1 MPNVPA
7 CGQAT
12 PNWIEFLYSL
22 IRYTLY
28 PRPDIN
34 QGRIGQ
40 VSCIFNFS
48 QYRLSSEH
56 LADAITWRSAY
67 EIMGTTIL
75 SSRRHQAT
83 GNFKIKA
90 LLFCGIAASCLYA
103 AMLTFIP
110 MLWKEYSSQTQT
122 VSELSAIG
130 SPTRAIW
137 YPIGLVYTLLMS
149 VFGYGVW
156 SSANKNKP
164 LRFVGV
170 VLMIYGIIGIYW
182 PPMHLRGEP
191 TTLTDSLHIVW
202 TVLTVLLMTI
212 AIAVGAAAFDKLFKY
227 YSIATV
233 VLLLIFGFLTSS
245 EAPNVPKN
253 LPTPWI
259 GIWER
264 INIGVFLLWVL
275 ALSASVLTRMHS
287 PTKKAA
293 QERADTLASKK
304 IRTNGR

>member
-1 MPNVPA
+1 
-7 CGQAT
+7 
-12 PNWIEFLYSL
+12 
-22 IRYTLY
+22 
-28 PRPDIN
+28 
-34 QGRIGQ
+34 
-40 VSCIFNFS
+40 
-48 QYRLSSEH
+48 
-56 LADAITWRSAY
+56 
-67 EIMGTTIL
+67 
-75 SSRRHQAT
+75 
-83 GNFKIKA
+83 
-90 LLFCGIAASCLYA
+90 
-103 AMLTFIP
+103 MLTFIP
-110 MLWKEYSSQTQT
+110 MVWKEYSSQTQT

-156 SSANKNKP
+156 SSSNKNKP

-212 AIAVGAAAFDKLFKY
+212 AIAVGSAAFDKLFKY

-245 EAPNVPKN
+245 EAPNVPKD

-264 INIGVFLLWVL
+264 INIGVFLLWIL
-275 ALSASVLTRMHS
+275 ALSASVLRRIYP

-293 QERADTLASKK
+293 QERADTLALKK
-304 IRTNGR
+304 IRANGR